1 MDFEFRSLWGP
12 SSQVTFSARRA
23 LIAFQVLSATTAIA
37 ESLILSTKVTPGIC
51 LAAAASKSAT
61 LPPMTSQRASAA
73 YFIPGTRKSI
83 PYTAEPFTFDGV
95 SRRGVDFPTIL

>member
-1 MDFEFRSLWGP
+1 MDFEFRSLLGP

-23 LIAFQVLSATTAIA
+23 LIAFHVLSATTAMA